1 MPQLAC
7 SSVAS
12 AVSLMLVAL
21 FCDVTTKLEG
31 QRRTLANG
39 PKNMIVALKLEREL
53 RLVNVG
59 TGIRDHGDICVEDRD
74 WKGVS

>member
-1 MPQLAC
+1 M
-7 SSVAS
+7 
-12 AVSLMLVAL
+12 
-21 FCDVTTKLEG
+21 TTKLDG
-31 QRRTLANG
+31 QRRTLVSRL
-39 PKNMIVALKLEREL
+39 KNVIVALKLEREL

>member
-1 MPQLAC
+1 
-7 SSVAS
+7 
-12 AVSLMLVAL
+12 MLVAL
-21 FCDVTTKLEG
+21 FCDVTTKLES
-31 QRRTLANG
+31 QRRTLVKG
-39 PKNMIVALKLEREL
+39 LKNVIVALKLERQL

>member
-1 MPQLAC
+1 MVKGL
-7 SSVAS
+7 
-12 AVSLMLVAL
+12 
-21 FCDVTTKLEG
+21 
-31 QRRTLANG
+31 
-39 PKNMIVALKLEREL
+39 KNVIVALKLEREL